1 MQNELQDLSSGELR
15 ALLRQETRKFLL
27 LLERE
32 GKIEEL
38 EFVRAKIRAAGD
50 MLKEKEF
57 ASTGIKFTD
66 DKKGQEQ
73 DNI

>member
-1 MQNELQDLSSGELR
+1 MQNELQDLNSSELR

-32 GKIEEL
+32 GTIEEL
-38 EFVRAKIRAAGD
+38 EIVRAVIRAAGD
-50 MLKEKEF
+50 MLKEKEL

-66 DKKGQEQ
+66 KKE
-73 DNI
+73 

>member
-1 MQNELQDLSSGELR
+1 MQNELQDLNCSELR

-32 GKIEEL
+32 GTIEEL
-38 EFVRAKIRAAGD
+38 EIVRAMIRTAGD
-50 MLKEKEF
+50 LLKEKEL

-66 DKKGQEQ
+66 KKEGNERN
-73 DNI
+73 NI